1 MLQYREGIADFTTVL
16 TAEQN
21 LLTQQDSLATT
32 LGDISSNLVGVY
44 RAQGGGW
51 QIREGQEVVPPEV
64 KAEMAARTKWG
75 NLLTVVTLPP
85 QPLTPPKH
93 QVRPPQW

>member
-44 RAQGGGW
+44 RALGGGW

-64 KAEMAARTKWG
+64 KAEMAARTNWG
-75 NLLTVVTLPP
+75 NLLTVVTPPP

-93 QVRPPQW
+93 

>member
-21 LLTQQDSLATT
+21 LLTQRDSLATT

-44 RAQGGGW
+44 RALGGGW